1 MLPLLAAAL
10 VLAFTALVLAAAL
23 RDAMSFTI
31 PNWMSLA
38 LAAIFPFAAL
48 ASGVALPTVGL
59 HVAVGAVALIGG
71 MAMFALRWIG
81 GGDAK
86 LMAAVLLWLGWPAA
100 TAFLAGAAIAGGVLA
115 MILLTLRSA
124 QVRPYVMAGPPWMAR
139 LAEPGEGVPYG
150 VAIAVGALWALP
162 QSALVPPHLIPGL

>member
-10 VLAFTALVLAAAL
+10 ILAFTALVLAAAL

-31 PNWMSLA
+31 PNWISLA

-48 ASGVALPTVGL
+48 ASGVALPTVGV
-59 HVAVGAVALIGG
+59 HVAVGALALAAG
-71 MAMFALRWIG
+71 MLMFALRWVG

-100 TAFLAGAAIAGGVLA
+100 ISFLVGAAMAGGVLA
-115 MILLTLRSA
+115 MVLLTLRSA
-124 QVRPYVMAGPPWMAR
+124 QLRPYMLLGPSWMAR

-150 VAIAVGALWALP
+150 VAIAAGALWALP
-162 QSALVPPHLIPGL
+162 QSSVFPPHLIAGF